1 MKKKLLSLLLAATL
15 VFSMFSFTAFAE
27 EKTRTEQ
34 WFEKHSDE
42 FHLKATMDFDET
54 IEYEVYTKNGKMKLE
69 NMPSGDSKVD
79 MIYDGEKCII
89 YYSRFPFLHFEFPLD
104 DFEAD
109 SFDDLFPMTDIAFTY
124 VGSTTKMLGSKE
136 YYVELITDDEIYDE
150 STSVVYEYWFDG
162 EELVMITDANDPDIK
177 LEIISTEID
186 DSEFEPPFFSINL
199 TPFFEFFLRIFGFTD
214 FVM

>member
-1 MKKKLLSLLLAATL
+1 MKKKILSLLLAATL

-27 EKTRTEQ
+27 ETTRTEQ

-42 FHLKATMDFDET
+42 FHFKATVDVDEI
-54 IEYEVYTKNGKMKLE
+54 IEYEVYVKNGKMKLG

-89 YYSRFPFLHFEFPLD
+89 YYSRFPFLHFEFSLD

-109 SFDDLFPMTDIAFTY
+109 SFEDLLPMDTAFTY
-124 VGSTTKMLGSKE
+124 VGSTTKTLDSKE
-136 YYVELITDDEIYDE
+136 YYVELITNDKIYDE
-150 STSVVYEYWFDG
+150 STSVIYEYWFDG
-162 EELVMITDANDPDIK
+162 EDLAMITVADDPDMK

-186 DSEFEPPFFSINL
+186 DSEFELPFFSINL
-199 TPFFEFFLRIFGFTD
+199 TPFLEFFLRIFSFAD

>member
-27 EKTRTEQ
+27 ETTRTEQ

-42 FHLKATMDFDET
+42 FHFKATLDVDET
-54 IEYEVYTKNGKMKLE
+54 IEYEVYVKNGKMKLK

-89 YYSRFPFLHFEFPLD
+89 YYSRFPFLYFAFTLDEFD
-104 DFEAD
+104 AD
-109 SFDDLFPMTDIAFTY
+109 SFEDLLPTDTAFTY
-124 VGSTTKMLGSKE
+124 VSSTTKTLGSKE
-136 YYVELITDDEIYDE
+136 YYVELITNDEIYDE
-150 STSVVYEYWFDG
+150 STSDVYEYWFDG
-162 EELVMITDANDPDIK
+162 EELVMITVADDPDIE
-177 LEIISTEID
+177 LEIISTEIN
-186 DSEFEPPFFSINL
+186 DSEFKPPFFSINL
-199 TPFFEFFLRIFGFTD
+199 TPFLEFFLRIFGFTD